1 LLVVY
6 DYPFVLATSLRRSW
20 ILVVQ
25 HLRNRNHSSGL
36 AKDLIA
42 PPVNTCGMRR
52 RSLRALV
59 ALLVGIVHAAVVL
72 GVALHYGYDVGP
84 SAYSVEGVLWRY
96 GGLVALGALAA
107 WLALEA
113 RLVVPLVLVSL
124 LAGLALHA
132 ELTPPDP
139 VFRDVA
145 ELEPSIDEPTG
156 FTVVENGLYLVK
168 YLSAWYVWTAG
179 AALAGM
185 WEYLVRSRRGWLPA
199 PTRKWAVA
207 ATLRTGVLVAAGA
220 GAIHAAASLGFG
232 FTRGIDAPPLLW
244 LWMGVGGVLL
254 MAAPAYLLV
263 RRDLVTPM
271 GVAVLMLVNSVHSQQ
286 YAGPGDPH
294 ALYLW
299 GWFVFL
305 GIALLPGG
313 IEYGI
318 RRLRLR

>member
-1 LLVVY
+1 
-6 DYPFVLATSLRRSW
+6 
-20 ILVVQ
+20 
-25 HLRNRNHSSGL
+25 
-36 AKDLIA
+36 
-42 PPVNTCGMRR
+42 VNTFDMRR
-52 RSLRALV
+52 RSRRALV
-59 ALLVGIVHAAVVL
+59 ALLVGIAHAAVVL
-72 GVALHYGYDVGP
+72 GVALRYGYEVGP

-107 WLALEA
+107 WLALELH
-113 RLVVPLVLVSL
+113 LVVPLVLVSL

-185 WEYLVRSRRGWLPA
+185 WEYLVRSRREWFPA
-199 PTRKWAVA
+199 PPQRWAVPSTVRTA
-207 ATLRTGVLVAAGA
+207 ALVAAGT

-232 FTRGIDAPPLLW
+232 FTRGINAPPLLW
-244 LWMGVGGVLL
+244 LWMGVGGILL
-254 MAAPAYLLV
+254 LAVPAYLLV
-263 RRDLVTPM
+263 RHDLVTPM
-271 GVAVLMLVNSVHSQQ
+271 GVAVLMLVNSVYSQQ

-299 GWFVFL
+299 AWVVFL

-318 RRLRLR
+318 RRLRSR